1 VYLPASTRPVVREME
16 QRPTEIRRTG
26 GRVLLM
32 DDDAMVAE
40 VAQEM
45 LQSLGFVTEVSS
57 SGEDAIEHFR
67 AAEDRGTPFDIA
79 ILDLTVPGGMGGA
92 EAVHHIRQIR
102 SDVLVFVTSGYA
114 DDAVLARFREYG
126 FDGVLPK
133 PFAVSDLRRALAI
146 G

>member
-1 VYLPASTRPVVREME
+1 MEVERRPN
-16 QRPTEIRRTG
+16 EIRPAG

-32 DDDAMVAE
+32 DDDEMVAE

-45 LQSLGFVTEVSS
+45 LQSLGFVTEVAV
-57 SGEDAIEHFR
+57 SGEDAIHRFR
-67 AAEDRGTPFDIA
+67 AAENHGAPFDIA

-92 EAVHHIRQIR
+92 EAVRHIRQIR

-114 DDAVLARFREYG
+114 DDAVLARFQEYG

-133 PFAVSDLRRALAI
+133 PFAVSDLRRALAVA
-146 G
+146 